1 MFRDKDYQQIGAILS
16 GCSQTV
22 FCFQPQHERGLEA
35 ELLAA
40 AVAPYF
46 QQVQVAESAEQAVQQ
61 VLQRA
66 DREDVVVSCGSLS
79 TIGAVQRAVQQWEVQ
94 HGED

>member
-1 MFRDKDYQQIGAILS
+1 M
-16 GCSQTV
+16 
-22 FCFQPQHERGLEA
+22 EA